1 MGPSKRLYLVKIEE
15 RIKMKKKSLGLNAF
29 LNGLRSVLNLLFPLI
44 TFPYVTRILS
54 VSGIGIYNFS
64 NTYVSYFIL
73 IAGLGIATY
82 AVREGAKYRENQE
95 KIDKFASQ
103 IFSLNII
110 ATIIAY
116 LLLFASLLIFKN
128 LHNYISCILIFSLQ
142 ILFTTLGT
150 EWIYT
155 IYEDYTYI
163 TVRSIVFKVM
173 SIILLFILV
182 KRPEDYLIYAAITVF
197 SAVGSNL
204 LNFIHVR
211 SFVHV
216 KLTTKTNWKH
226 HLKPVLVIFASAVAV
241 TIYVASDTTILGL
254 LKSDYAVGI
263 YSTSVK
269 IYQVAQSLLSALLTV
284 TIPRLAFLWGQ
295 KRIDEYN
302 QVLSKVI
309 SSLGI
314 LVLPA
319 AVGLIMLSREVVLI
333 IASETYLP
341 SVNSL
346 RIISWAIIFSIFA
359 WIFSDCVLIPAK
371 RENLVLRNTIV
382 TAIENIILNFILIP
396 FMSYDGT
403 SLSTVIAEF
412 TVMIMNG
419 YSCRDI
425 IKPVIFKKN
434 TLKNLLDS
442 IIGCVGIVIVC
453 LLCSYGFKSL
463 WLKTIFSVV
472 LSVIMYGAILILL
485 KNKNAY
491 SMLDR
496 AKMILKS
503 KL

>member
-1 MGPSKRLYLVKIEE
+1 MNR
-15 RIKMKKKSLGLNAF
+15 RSLSWNAF
-29 LNGLRSVLNLLFPLI
+29 LNGFRSILNLIFPII
-44 TFPYVTRILS
+44 TFPYVSRVLS
-54 VSGIGIYNFS
+54 ISGIGIYNFS
-64 NTYVSYFIL
+64 NTYINYFIL

-82 AVREGAKYRENQE
+82 AVREGAKYREE
-95 KIDKFASQ
+95 KNKMEKFASQ
-103 IFSLNII
+103 IFSINMI
-110 ATIIAY
+110 ATIVAY
-116 LLLFASLLIFKN
+116 LLLFFSLIIFKN
-128 LHNYISCILIFSLQ
+128 LHNYVSCILIFSLQ

-150 EWIYT
+150 EWIYI

-163 TVRSIVFKVM
+163 TVRSIIIKIG
-173 SIILLFILV
+173 SIILLFLLV
-182 KRPEDYLIYAAITVF
+182 RKPEDYLIYAAITVF
-197 SAVGSNL
+197 SAVGSNI
-204 LNFIHVR
+204 LNFIHAR
-211 SFVHV
+211 NFIHIR
-216 KLTTKTNWKH
+216 LTIKTNWKY
-226 HLKPVLVIFASAVAV
+226 HLKPTLIIFASAIAI
-241 TIYVASDTTILGL
+241 TIYVSSDTTILGL
-254 LKSDYAVGI
+254 LKNDYAVGV

-269 IYQVAQSLLSALLTV
+269 IYQMAEGILSALLTV
-284 TIPRLAFLWGQ
+284 TIPRLAFLWGK
-295 KRIDEYN
+295 KRIREYN
-302 QVLSKVI
+302 QVLSKVLG
-309 SSLGI
+309 SLGL

-319 AVGLIMLSREVVLI
+319 AIGLIMLSREVILI
-333 IASETYLP
+333 IASDKYLP

-346 RIISWAIIFSIFA
+346 RIISWAIIFSIFS

-371 RENLVLRNTIV
+371 RENFVLRNTVI

-396 FMSYDGT
+396 FLSYDGT

-425 IKPVIFKKN
+425 IKPVIFKKD

-442 IIGCVGIVIVC
+442 IIGCVGIVVIC
-453 LLCSYGFKSL
+453 LLCDIGFKSL

-472 LSVIMYGAILILL
+472 FSVIMYGAILILL

>member
-1 MGPSKRLYLVKIEE
+1 
-15 RIKMKKKSLGLNAF
+15 MKKKSLGLNAF
-29 LNGLRSVLNLLFPLI
+29 LNGLRSVLNLFFPLI
-44 TFPYVTRILS
+44 TFPYVSRVLS

-64 NTYVSYFIL
+64 NTYISYFLL

-82 AVREGAKYRENQE
+82 AVREGAKYREDKT
-95 KIDKFASQ
+95 KIDIFVSQ
-103 IFSLNII
+103 VFSLNIV
-110 ATIIAY
+110 ATLIAY
-116 LLLFASLLIFKN
+116 LLLFASLIIFKN
-128 LHNYISCILIFSLQ
+128 LHNYISCILVFSLQ

-155 IYEDYTYI
+155 IYEDYAYI
-163 TVRSIVFKVM
+163 TIRSIIFKII
-173 SIILLFILV
+173 SIILLLVLV
-182 KRPEDYLIYAAITVF
+182 KKPEDYLIYTAITVF

-204 LNFIHVR
+204 LNFIHAR
-211 SFVHV
+211 NFVHIR
-216 KLTTKTNWKH
+216 LTTNTNLKH
-226 HLKPVLVIFASAVAV
+226 HLKPILIIFASAIAV
-241 TIYVASDTTILGL
+241 TIYVSSDTTILGL
-254 LKSDYAVGI
+254 LKNDYAVGI

-269 IYQVAQSLLSALLTV
+269 IYQIAQSLLSALLTV

-295 KRIDEYN
+295 RRIGEYN
-302 QVLSKVI
+302 QVLSKVVD
-309 SSLGI
+309 SLGI

-333 IASETYLP
+333 IASEKYLP

-371 RENLVLRNTIV
+371 RENLVLRNTII

-403 SLSTVIAEF
+403 ALSTVLAEF

-425 IKPVIFKKN
+425 IKPVIFKKD

-442 IIGCVGIVIVC
+442 IIGCVGIVVVC
-453 LLCSYGFKSL
+453 LLCDMGFKSL

-485 KNKNAY
+485 NNKNAY

>member
-1 MGPSKRLYLVKIEE
+1 MN
-15 RIKMKKKSLGLNAF
+15 KKSLGLNAF
-29 LNGLRSVLNLLFPLI
+29 LNGLRSVLNLFFPLI
-44 TFPYVTRILS
+44 TFPYVSRILS

-64 NTYVSYFIL
+64 NTYINYFIL
-73 IAGLGIATY
+73 ISGLGIATY
-82 AVREGAKYRENQE
+82 AIREGSKYREDKN
-95 KIDKFASQ
+95 KINIFASQ
-103 IFSLNII
+103 VFSLNMI

-116 LLLFASLLIFKN
+116 ILLLLSLMIFRN

-163 TVRSIVFKVM
+163 TVRSIIFKIV
-173 SIILLFILV
+173 SVILLFILV
-182 KRPEDYLIYAAITVF
+182 RKSADYLIYAAITVF

-204 LNFIHVR
+204 LNFIHAR
-211 SFVHV
+211 KFVHI
-216 KLTTKTNWKH
+216 KLTLNTNWRY
-226 HLKPVLVIFASAVAV
+226 HLKPVLVIFASAIAI
-241 TIYVASDTTILGL
+241 TIYVSSDTTILGL
-254 LKSDYAVGI
+254 LKNDYAVGI

-269 IYQVAQSLLSALLTV
+269 IYQIAQSLLSALLTV
-284 TIPRLAFLWGQ
+284 TIPRLAFLWGK
-295 KRIDEYN
+295 KRINEYN

-309 SSLGI
+309 NSLGI

-333 IASETYLP
+333 IASEKYLP

-442 IIGCVGIVIVC
+442 IIGCVGIVVVC

>member
-1 MGPSKRLYLVKIEE
+1 
-15 RIKMKKKSLGLNAF
+15 MKKKSLGVNAF
-29 LNGLRSVLNLLFPLI
+29 LNSFRSVLNLIFPLI
-44 TFPYVTRILS
+44 TFPYVSRVLS
-54 VSGIGIYNFS
+54 IKGIGIFNFS
-64 NTYVSYFIL
+64 NTYISYFLL

-82 AVREGAKYRENQE
+82 AVREGAKFREDKN
-95 KIDKFASQ
+95 KINKFASQ
-103 IFSLNII
+103 IFSLNIV

-116 LLLFASLLIFKN
+116 ISLLGSLIIFKN
-128 LHNYISCILIFSLQ
+128 LHNYVSCILILSLQ

-155 IYEDYTYI
+155 IYEDYAYI
-163 TVRSIVFKVM
+163 TIRSIIFKII

-182 KRPEDYLIYAAITVF
+182 RRPEDYLIYAAITVF

-204 LNFIHVR
+204 LNFIHAKK
-211 SFVHV
+211 FVHIR
-216 KLTTKTNWKH
+216 LTTKINWRY
-226 HLKPVLVIFASAVAV
+226 HLKPVLVIFASAVAI
-241 TIYVASDTTILGL
+241 TIYVSSDTTILGL

-269 IYQVAQSLLSALLTV
+269 IYQMAESLLSALLTV

-295 KRIDEYN
+295 KRIGEYN
-302 QVLSKVI
+302 HVLSKVFD
-309 SSLGI
+309 SLGI

-319 AVGLIMLSREVVLI
+319 AVGLIMLSREVILI
-333 IASETYLP
+333 IASEKYMP

-346 RIISWAIIFSIFA
+346 RIISWAIIFSIFS

-425 IKPVIFKKN
+425 IKPVIFKKD

-442 IIGCVGIVIVC
+442 IIGCVGIVVVC
-453 LLCSYGFKSL
+453 LLCDYGFKSL

-491 SMLDR
+491 TMLDR

>member
-1 MGPSKRLYLVKIEE
+1 
-15 RIKMKKKSLGLNAF
+15 MKKKSLGVNAF
-29 LNGLRSVLNLLFPLI
+29 LNGLRSVLNLFFPLI
-44 TFPYVTRILS
+44 TFPYVSRVLS
-54 VSGIGIYNFS
+54 VPGIGIYNFS
-64 NTYVSYFIL
+64 NTYISYFIL
-73 IAGLGIATY
+73 IAGLGISTY
-82 AVREGAKYRENQE
+82 AVREGAKYRENKD
-95 KIDKFASQ
+95 KINDFVSQ
-103 IFSLNII
+103 IFSLNMI
-110 ATIIAY
+110 ATVIAY
-116 LLLFASLLIFKN
+116 LLLFASLIIFKN
-128 LHNYISCILIFSLQ
+128 LRNYISCILIFSLQ

-163 TVRSIVFKVM
+163 TVRSIVFKII
-173 SIILLFILV
+173 SIVLLFLLV
-182 KRPEDYLIYAAITVF
+182 RRPEDYLIYAAITVF

-204 LNFIHVR
+204 LNFIHAR
-211 SFVHV
+211 NFVHI
-216 KLTTKTNWKH
+216 KLTTKTNWKY
-226 HLKPVLVIFASAVAV
+226 HLKPILIIFASSIAV
-241 TIYVASDTTILGL
+241 TIYVSSDTTILGL
-254 LKSDYAVGI
+254 LKNDYAVGI

-269 IYQVAQSLLSALLTV
+269 IYQIAQGLLSALLTV
-284 TIPRLAFLWGQ
+284 TIPRLAFLWGRR
-295 KRIDEYN
+295 RISEYN

-309 SSLGI
+309 DSLGI

-319 AVGLIMLSREVVLI
+319 AVGLIMLSREVILI
-333 IASETYLP
+333 IASEKYLP

-346 RIISWAIIFSIFA
+346 RIISWAIIFSIFS

-371 RENLVLRNTIV
+371 RENFVLRNTVI

-396 FMSYDGT
+396 FLSYDGT

-425 IKPVIFKKN
+425 IKPVIFKKD

-442 IIGCVGIVIVC
+442 IIGCVGIVVIC
-453 LLCSYGFKSL
+453 LLCDIGFKSL

>member
-1 MGPSKRLYLVKIEE
+1 MN
-15 RIKMKKKSLGLNAF
+15 KKSLGLNAF
-29 LNGLRSVLNLLFPLI
+29 LNGLRSVLNLFFPLI
-44 TFPYVTRILS
+44 TFPYVSRILS

-64 NTYVSYFIL
+64 NTYVNYFIL
-73 IAGLGIATY
+73 ISGLGIATY
-82 AVREGAKYRENQE
+82 AVREGAKYREDKN
-95 KIDKFASQ
+95 KINIFASQ
-103 IFSLNII
+103 VFSLNMI

-116 LLLFASLLIFKN
+116 VLLLLSLMIFRN

-163 TVRSIVFKVM
+163 TVRSIIFKII
-173 SIILLFILV
+173 SIILLFLLV
-182 KRPEDYLIYAAITVF
+182 RKPTDYLIYAAITVF

-204 LNFIHVR
+204 LNFIHAR
-211 SFVHV
+211 NFVHI
-216 KLTTKTNWKH
+216 KLTLNTNWRY
-226 HLKPVLVIFASAVAV
+226 HLKPVLVIFASAIAI
-241 TIYVASDTTILGL
+241 TIYVSSDTTILGV
-254 LKSDYAVGI
+254 LKNDYAVGI

-269 IYQVAQSLLSALLTV
+269 IYQIAQSLLSALLTV
-284 TIPRLAFLWGQ
+284 TIPRLAFLWGK
-295 KRIDEYN
+295 KRINEYN

-309 SSLGI
+309 DSLGI

-319 AVGLIMLSREVVLI
+319 AVGLIMLSQEVVLI
-333 IASETYLP
+333 IASEKYLP
-341 SVNSL
+341 AVNSL

-412 TVMIMNG
+412 TVMIMHG

-425 IKPVIFKKN
+425 IKPVIFKKD
-434 TLKNLLDS
+434 TLKKLLDS
-442 IIGCVGIVIVC
+442 IIGCVGIVVIC
-453 LLCSYGFKSL
+453 LLCDMGFKSL

-496 AKMILKS
+496 AKIILKS